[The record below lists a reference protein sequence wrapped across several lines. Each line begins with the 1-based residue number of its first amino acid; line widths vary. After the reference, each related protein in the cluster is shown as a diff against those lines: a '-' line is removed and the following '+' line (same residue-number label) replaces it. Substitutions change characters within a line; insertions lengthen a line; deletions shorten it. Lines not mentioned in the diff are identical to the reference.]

1 MAIPK
6 LIDEITKESEKYP
19 ILVDANAI
27 SLETVTSPVMR
38 GTTDDRKF
46 IVMKLLVDNEIVIQT
61 IMQAYHHLMY
71 YWIGGNVHSLSGRN
85 DYLGDPEL
93 ELLLSVMKGNTETID
108 HRGLSKWYSCTTGSY
123 GYMNINSTGM
133 LGFPYNGCQVSLYD
147 EEKWDAAVQIQRY
160 WRVCRYNPEYKMCS
174 NVQLHNIEDVYTE
187 NGKVL
192 A

>member
-19 ILVDANAI
+19 ILEDVNTI

-38 GTTDDRKF
+38 GATDDRKF
-46 IVMKLLVDNEIVIQT
+46 IVMKLLVDNEIVTQT

-85 DYLGDPEL
+85 DYLGYPEL
-93 ELLLSVMKGNTETID
+93 ELLLSVMKGNTETIE
-108 HRGLSKWYSCTTGSY
+108 HRGLSKWHRSSGSY
-123 GYMNINSTGM
+123 GYTNINSAG
-133 LGFPYNGCQVSLYD
+133 LFGVPYNGCRVSLYD
-147 EEKWDAAVQIQRY
+147 EAKWDAAVQIQRQ